1 MTTKSAGL
9 FYFNDE
15 LLYPLQEAAE
25 SLGSYYGPP
34 GAEENKYL
42 RGAEKDI
49 ESALAKLVKARDIKR
64 AQWEKY
70 EKEREGK

>member
-1 MTTKSAGL
+1 MTTKAAGL

-15 LLYPLQEAAE
+15 LLYPLQEVEE
-25 SLGSYYGPP
+25 SLGTYYGPP
-34 GAEENKYL
+34 GAKENKYL
-42 RGAEKDI
+42 RGAEEDI
-49 ESALAKLVKARDIKR
+49 KSALAKLVKVRDIKR